1 VTGTRSQKAS
11 FTDPLTGFL
20 PTTQM
25 AKVQTQSRYQ
35 PKPKVKRGRHRKS
48 DSASKES
55 KNYVKP
61 YKGQG

>member
-1 VTGTRSQKAS
+1 
-11 FTDPLTGFL
+11 
-20 PTTQM
+20 M
-25 AKVQTQSRYQ
+25 AKVQTQSSHQ

-55 KNYVKP
+55 KKYVKP